1 MSALIAWDDTGA
13 WREVWICAP
22 DIHRVLRA
30 EGVTYGRWDLRELGG
45 AADVVTALD
54 RYDAPLRALGLPVP
68 SDDGRT
74 VARTACAWRRHAGRR
89 SGTWRDERSGF
100 VLMLEGAALLHLRA
114 RGTHLGLVC
123 EAGDWVMLSD
133 GMDSR
138 IDGGSDPD
146 FDLLTLCLP
155 ATSRRSVMDAD
166 GPGMDEVVAELA
178 ERIGFGA
185 ESSLQSCARD

>member
-1 MSALIAWDDTGA
+1 MSALIAWDDSGA

-22 DIHRVLRA
+22 DIRRVLRA
-30 EGVTYGRWDLRELGG
+30 EGVAYGRWDLRELGG

-68 SDDGRT
+68 TDD
-74 VARTACAWRRHAGRR
+74 APAAPTACAWRRHAGQR

-100 VLMLEGAALLHLRA
+100 VLMLEGAALLDLRT
-114 RGTHLGLVC
+114 RGTHLGLVF
-123 EAGDWVMLSD
+123 EAGDWVMLPE
-133 GMDSR
+133 GVDSR
-138 IDGGSDPD
+138 IDGGADPD

-155 ATSRRSVMDAD
+155 ATSRRSVMDAA

-185 ESSLQSCARD
+185 ELSLQACARD